1 MKDLFFINE
10 EIFGF
15 EQVIIYGTGWAGK
28 NMLLKLLQRDVRVMC
43 FADYDPEK
51 CGGKMLNI
59 PIRHIDELYE
69 SRGTA
74 AVIVSGRFALE
85 IAEQLEKRGFS
96 HIFFDYGND
105 VEVIHLKRE
114 DA

>member
-10 EIFGF
+10 DIFSF
-15 EQVIIYGTGWAGK
+15 EKVFIYGAGWAGK
-28 NMLLKLLQRDVRVMC
+28 NMLLKLLQRDIRVEC

-51 CGGKMLNI
+51 CGTRLLNI
-59 PIRHIDELYE
+59 PITHIDELAGMRE
-69 SRGTA
+69 TA
-74 AVIVSGRFALE
+74 AIIVTGRFAPTV
-85 IAEQLEKRGFS
+85 AAQLEKRGWI

-105 VEVIHLKRE
+105 AEVVHLERE